1 MNRYSGNRLLAARI
15 STYCSMHV
23 PEEVMEERARREI
36 SKVIPRLGIP
46 RLPPEGLHF
55 ERENKGRASFSGSE
69 PVGVVKE

>member
-1 MNRYSGNRLLAARI
+1 
-15 STYCSMHV
+15 MHV

-55 ERENKGRASFSGSE
+55 ERENKGRASFSGSD
-69 PVGVVKE
+69 PVRVVKE